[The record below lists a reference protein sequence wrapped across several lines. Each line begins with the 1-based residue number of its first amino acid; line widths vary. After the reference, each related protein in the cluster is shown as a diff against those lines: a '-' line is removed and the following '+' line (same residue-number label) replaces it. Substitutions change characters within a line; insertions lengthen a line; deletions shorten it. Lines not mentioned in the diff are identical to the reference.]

1 MDCSAQ
7 TFVCHLKANVCHLSS
22 SGQNIHSLLW
32 VHFPTK
38 KVYGFGIWHEIREL
52 QIARLE
58 LTGRTRGILLTS
70 VLLSLC
76 LIILP
81 RSCVFHSDAM
91 IKSTLTKSNL
101 GRKRF
106 ICLTLPSHSPLSREL
121 RAGTPTAVWSRSR
134 GGMPLV
140 GSFSGLLSPRLYLAI
155 FLT

>member
-1 MDCSAQ
+1 MSAQQQ
-7 TFVCHLKANVCHLSS
+7 TFVCHLNANVCHLSS
-22 SGQNIHSLLW
+22 SGQSIHSLLR
-32 VHFPTK
+32 VHSPTR
-38 KVYGFGIWHEIREL
+38 KVYGFGIWYEIREL

-58 LTGRTRGILLTS
+58 LTGRTRGIQLAS

-81 RSCVFHSDAM
+81 RSCVFHSVAV

-106 ICLTLPSHSPLSREL
+106 ICLTFPGHNPLLREF
-121 RAGTPTAVWSRSR
+121 RTGTPTGAWSRPH
-134 GGMPLV
+134 GAMPLV
-140 GSFSGLLSPRLYLAI
+140 GSFSGLLSPGLYLAI